1 MADKGTA
8 ADRKFIDLPVVN
20 YMLSTMLV
28 GPVQGLL
35 NSAMR
40 PAFVEQVKKQ
50 LVVLTTAYLQ
60 RAGTVR

>member
-1 MADKGTA
+1 
-8 ADRKFIDLPVVN
+8 
-20 YMLSTMLV
+20 
-28 GPVQGLL
+28 LL
-35 NSAMR
+35 NSAMP